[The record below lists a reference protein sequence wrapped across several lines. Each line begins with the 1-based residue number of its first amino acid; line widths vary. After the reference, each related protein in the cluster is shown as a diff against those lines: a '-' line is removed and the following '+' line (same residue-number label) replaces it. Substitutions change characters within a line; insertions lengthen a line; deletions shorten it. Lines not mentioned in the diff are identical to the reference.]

1 MELLTTPTLADL
13 AAADSS
19 ARLVLSPAAGPL
31 RRLVT
36 LLSRGCFV
44 RVVTGSSL
52 RTSLIDQFH
61 VDPGYL
67 EKEIKIVF
75 LDSSPVDD
83 LDGAIVRD
91 SARVALS
98 AAMPGLVGA
107 AMRRDGPSWL
117 RASITHHETN
127 SEQSRVAEG
136 VIFLKLFNRVMEDL
150 GEGFLRRGVYVE
162 APQMAS
168 FLERLDEPF
177 WRNCPIEL
185 NGETLTPGALKE
197 RLAGQVPWLRL
208 AVPTPPEAR
217 LRAPA
222 LAPGDDPCN

>member
-1 MELLTTPTLADL
+1 MLA
-13 AAADSS
+13 
-19 ARLVLSPAAGPL
+19 PAAGPL

-127 SEQSRVAEG
+127 PEHRVAEG
-136 VIFLKLFNRVMEDL
+136 IIFLKLFNRVMEDL
-150 GEGFLRRGVYVE
+150 GEGFLRRGVYVD
-162 APQMAS
+162 APALAS
-168 FLERLDEPF
+168 FLNRLDERF
-177 WRNCPIEL
+177 WQHCPIEF
-185 NGETLTPGALKE
+185 NGATLTPGVLIN
-197 RLAGQVPWLRL
+197 RLTGQAQWLRL
-208 AVPTPPEAR
+208 SVPM
-217 LRAPA
+217 PA
-222 LAPGDDPCN
+222 EAPGAGAGSHPCN